1 MPRRYGRRVRPGD
14 TVSSLFGGKG
24 WLVVDVMVAIVAA
37 LLLAITVAT
46 PSPAAKP
53 RPQVTATPTSMPPP
67 APTSTPTATTQ
78 SGPALDFHYVS
89 VTLNI
94 NPSAPS
100 AAGIQHALLT
110 NPSLKGHRAGL
121 VMLFGGGS
129 SSGAWPQLD
138 SKVWKIL
145 QSMSDVTPLFSGAVD
160 REFWSGGPLN
170 QFVLNIYLFMDT

>member
-1 MPRRYGRRVRPGD
+1 MPRRYWRQVRPGD

-37 LLLAITVAT
+37 LLLTITVAT

-53 RPQVTATPTSMPPP
+53 RPRVTATPTSTPLP
-67 APTSTPTATTQ
+67 APTPTVTATTQ
-78 SGPALDFHYVS
+78 PGPALDFQYVS

-94 NPSAPS
+94 NPSALS
-100 AAGIQHALLT
+100 ATGIKHALLT
-110 NPSLKGHRAGL
+110 NPSLKGRRAGL

-129 SSGAWPQLD
+129 SSGSWPQLD

-145 QSMSDVTPLFSGAVD
+145 QSMSDVTPLFSEAVD
-160 REFWSGGPLN
+160 REFWNGGPLN
-170 QFVLNIYLFMDT
+170 QFLLNIYLFVDT